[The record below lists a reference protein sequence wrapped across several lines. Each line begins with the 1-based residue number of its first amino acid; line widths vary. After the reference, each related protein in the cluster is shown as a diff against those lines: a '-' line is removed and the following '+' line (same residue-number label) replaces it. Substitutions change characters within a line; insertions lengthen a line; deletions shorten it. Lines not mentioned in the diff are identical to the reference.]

1 MALYKQHFL
10 TIAESLALG
19 GVLAV
24 AAPAGDLF
32 ESMLKR
38 DAGVKDA
45 GALLGGHG
53 GMLDRLDALLF
64 AVPAAYFTIAAFG
77 YR

>member
-1 MALYKQHFL
+1 M
-10 TIAESLALG
+10 LG
-19 GVLAV
+19 AVLAI
-24 AAPAGDLF
+24 AAPVGDLF

-64 AVPAAYFTIAAFG
+64 AVPAAYFCIAAFG

>member
-1 MALYKQHFL
+1 M
-10 TIAESLALG
+10 
-19 GVLAV
+19 
-24 AAPAGDLF
+24 GDLF

-64 AVPAAYFTIAAFG
+64 AVPAAYFCIVAFG